1 MNRNPKREFYFS
13 LFRLIAML
21 RGGSATRAES
31 NAVEAWL
38 TGLLVYLIHYLF
50 FAALWIPSNYNAWL
64 RAFLLVALTFWVW
77 LFWLLFLYLNSV
89 IIHLLHRCGL
99 FRAIPTR
106 RLQSILWGILTTAMA
121 WTLLKSSPAPREVGA
136 IWLVA
141 VAMNLA
147 AAVVLAFSDGTRV
160 PGK

>member
-1 MNRNPKREFYFS
+1 MNQNHKREFYFS

-38 TGLLVYLIHYLF
+38 AGLMVYLIHYLF
-50 FAALWIPSNYNAWL
+50 FAGLWSPSAPNAWL
-64 RAFLLVALTFWVW
+64 TAFFLVALAFWVW
-77 LFWLLFLYLNSV
+77 LFWLLLLYFNSV
-89 IIHLLHRCGL
+89 IIRGLHRCGL

-106 RLQSILWGILTTAMA
+106 RLQSTLWVILTTAMA
-121 WTLLKSSPAPREVGA
+121 WTLLKSSPAPREAGA

-147 AAVVLAFSDGTRV
+147 AAVVLALSDGVRV